1 MSEVISCDV
10 VVCVGVGYIHK
21 KTMLELCWAAVWLV
35 TRKSGHTHMSF
46 RCWLQSSLF
55 ACQFLCVP
63 NTDCLRS
70 TESIFKAIKTTLGGW
85 SGAGVWQ
92 GCGLVGMGH
101 HGCRSARPRCCLC
114 KDVCVC
120 VCV

>member
-1 MSEVISCDV
+1 MMWLCVWGLDTFTRRQCLSYAGQRVACD
-10 VVCVGVGYIHK
+10 K
-21 KTMLELCWAAVWLV
+21 EEWT
-35 TRKSGHTHMSF
+35 HTHMSF

-55 ACQFLCVP
+55 TCQFLCVP

-85 SGAGVWQ
+85 SGAGVWFGGHGSPWLQVYQTQVLSVQ
-92 GCGLVGMGH
+92 G
-101 HGCRSARPRCCLC
+101 
-114 KDVCVC
+114 CVC